1 MSRKNRGLTPGLP
14 AVLRL
19 LAIIA
24 AVPCSVPAVAQDSPP
39 AFRTGV
45 EVVPITAVVRNARN
59 AIVRDL
65 KREDFEV
72 LENGILR
79 PIVDFSST
87 DHATVTLGLLFD
99 TSGSMRGGMLATGVT
114 VAETLLQALDRGSDE
129 ASLFTFD
136 KTVRQ
141 QTPFTSDPDT
151 IRSALDEISPWGL
164 TSLYDGIAETA
175 RRVQDRPSQ
184 RRAVI
189 VITDGL
195 DTSSALTAPEV
206 SGLASAIDV
215 PVYVLAVVPPR
226 RTPAGGVAST
236 READLSNLAYWTGGD
251 VVHVAEVDSV
261 PVVVDRLMTELR
273 QQYSFTIESAAA
285 AGWQRLEVRTT
296 RRGLSVRARS
306 GYFATPRT
314 AAPVSHR

>member
-1 MSRKNRGLTPGLP
+1 M
-14 AVLRL
+14 LRL
-19 LAIIA
+19 LAIVAA

-65 KREDFEV
+65 TREDFEV
-72 LENGILR
+72 LENGIPR

-99 TSGSMRGGMLATGVT
+99 TSGSMRGRTFETGV
-114 VAETLLQALDRGSDE
+114 AAADTLLQALDRGSDE

-136 KTVRQ
+136 TTVRQ

-151 IRSALDEISPWGL
+151 IRRALDELSTWGL

-226 RTPAGGVAST
+226 RSPPRGVEST
-236 READLSNLAYWTGGD
+236 TDADLSNLAYWTGGD
-251 VVHVAEVDSV
+251 VVHVAEVESV
-261 PVVVDRLMTELR
+261 PVAVDRLMAELR

-314 AAPVSHR
+314 VAPVIHR